1 MDFVFEFFVE
11 LLSEVFLENGIEA
24 ASNRHFPKW
33 LRILILAA
41 TAVIF
46 VAVFGIILLAGTDA
60 LSHTPLM
67 SLLMFALDAG
77 LVFFCA
83 CKVRKVLRAHPPQ

>member
-1 MDFVFEFFVE
+1 MEFLAEFLFE
-11 LLSEVFLENGIEA
+11 LLGEVFLENGLETA
-24 ASNRHFPKW
+24 ADRRRPKW
-33 LRILILAA
+33 LRILILTV
-41 TAVIF
+41 TALVF
-46 VAVFGIILLAGTDA
+46 AAVFGIILLVGIGA

-83 CKVRKVLRAHPPQ
+83 CKVRKVLHTRPRR